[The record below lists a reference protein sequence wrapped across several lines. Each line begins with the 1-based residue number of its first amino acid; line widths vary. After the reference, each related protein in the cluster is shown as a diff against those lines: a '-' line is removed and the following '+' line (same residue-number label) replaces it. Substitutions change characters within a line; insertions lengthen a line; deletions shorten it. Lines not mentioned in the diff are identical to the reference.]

1 MKKLS
6 LILVGALLCGGISF
20 ASPVVKQAPATK
32 TEKVQSSKTVKSKKT
47 VKKTVKKGAPEKKS
61 SAAPAK

>member
-6 LILVGALLCGGISF
+6 LILAGALLCGGISF
-20 ASPVVKQAPATK
+20 ASPVVKQAPASK
-32 TEKVQSSKTVKSKKT
+32 TEKVQSTKTEKSKT

-61 SAAPAK
+61 STAPAK